1 MCRPCLYHALSWS
14 RSHVLT
20 ARITESSVS
29 DFVLRSASLSPQ
41 ISGILD
47 VFGACVNLNPGI
59 DTLVVTRPDV
69 KTLLSLKRFVNIYN

>member
-1 MCRPCLYHALSWS
+1 MR
-14 RSHVLT
+14 T
-20 ARITESSVS
+20 AT
-29 DFVLRSASLSPQ
+29 LSPQ
-41 ISGILD
+41 IGGILD